1 MEGPCIRR
9 FPRIVMNKAIELSAG
24 DTAIHLNDATGN
36 LSIGGLFIETEGPPE
51 GSPVHLRIEASRPV
65 ELDGVIRYC
74 KKNGERGVGI
84 EFMLADA
91 NREGLYQLIAEL
103 TKDGAP
109 PA

>member
-9 FPRIVMNKAIELSAG
+9 FPRIVMNKAIDLNAG
-24 DTAIHLNDATGN
+24 NTAIHLDSAGGN
-36 LSIGGLFIETEGPPE
+36 LSIGGLYLETEGPPE
-51 GSPVHLRIEASRPV
+51 GSPVHLRIEGSRPV

-74 KKNGERGVGI
+74 KTDGERGVGI
-84 EFMLADA
+84 EFMLADG

>member
-24 DTAIHLNDATGN
+24 DTAIHVNSAAGN
-36 LSIGGLFIETEGPPE
+36 LSIGGLFVETEGPPE

-74 KKNGERGVGI
+74 KQNGERGVGI
-84 EFMLADA
+84 EFMLADSS
-91 NREGLYQLIAEL
+91 RESLYQLIAEL
-103 TKDGAP
+103 TKDGAL